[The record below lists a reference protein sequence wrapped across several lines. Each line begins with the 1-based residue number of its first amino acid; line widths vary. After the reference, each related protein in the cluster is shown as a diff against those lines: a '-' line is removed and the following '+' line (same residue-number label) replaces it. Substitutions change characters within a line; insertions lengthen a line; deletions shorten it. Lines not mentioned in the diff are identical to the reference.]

1 MSSKPLL
8 RVLAPVIAAVTVAAI
23 AAACGIPTEDQ
34 PQPINREQNNDN
46 SRVEPVINSQDR
58 DD

>member
-34 PQPINREQNNDN
+34 PQPINREQTTTTVASN
-46 SRVEPVINSQDR
+46 P
-58 DD
+58 